1 MDVEQAI
8 DFADALMAASCGV
21 HLNDLQQ
28 GILRAS
34 WSTERQNYEQIAS
47 TYGYSETYLKHDAGP
62 KLWRSLSVAL
72 GEKVNKKNFR
82 AVIERRY
89 RSEGATLL
97 AQPEAN
103 PPEVHPS
110 SSQIPAASSSPALMV
125 APQPGGTAR
134 QDWEEVIDLS
144 FFYGRQTELAQL
156 QQWITVDRCRLVA
169 LLGMGGMGK
178 TALSARLAQQVLDP
192 ENFLESGSTGKPN
205 CFQVMIWRSLR
216 NSPPLPGLL
225 QELVSFLSHQQ
236 DSEATVSR
244 LLYWMRTQR
253 CLIILD
259 NGESILAEG
268 ETDYRS
274 TSAYRAGYE
283 AYGEL
288 FRQVGETAHNSCL
301 ILTSREKPPEIAQ
314 LEGEKLPVRSFRLN
328 GLDRSEG
335 QSIVMLKGAFQG
347 STTEWETLIAG
358 YCGNPL
364 ALKIISTTI
373 QTLFDG
379 NITEFLHQNALV
391 FGTIQQLI
399 GQQFERLSTAEK
411 IVMNWLAIYREPATF
426 ADLRSDIFPALAP
439 QKLIETLESL
449 EQRSLI
455 EKVKPISVE
464 LGKPQ
469 TPTTVRF
476 SLQPAVMEYVGDRL
490 VEQISQELQQG
501 VATTP
506 IQTCLLKSHALLKTE
521 AKDYIRAAQI
531 RFIVRPILDR
541 LLLAVGN
548 EELDRYLLAQLAALQ
563 GKLALEVGYAGG
575 SILNLLCQR
584 HTCLRQHDFSRLI
597 LWQAYLQEVSLHQ
610 VDFSGS
616 DLSHSVFADTLGMVF
631 AVALSA
637 DGMLL
642 AIGDAEAG
650 LRLWHVED
658 SKLLLRLEGH
668 TGWIWSLTF
677 SADGKTLASCS
688 SDKTIR
694 LWDVSTGQCLQ
705 VLQGHKGSVWSI
717 AFSPDGKLLASG
729 GDESEVLLW
738 DWQTGICVRTMSGHG
753 GRVLSVAFSPD
764 GTMLASGSDDCSI
777 RLWQVETGVVQ
788 VTLSEHRDR
797 VWSVAFSPDNRR
809 LASGSADGTLKV
821 WNTETGDCLSTL
833 QEHDSRV
840 RSVRFD
846 PTGAMLISGSDDQT
860 LRVWQVET
868 GTCLNVLRGH
878 TNSIF
883 SIATAGQT
891 LASGSADQTVKLW
904 NAETGRCLKT
914 LKGYTNSVFSVAFSP
929 NSQILASS
937 STDQTIRLWSIS
949 QETCFKVLQAHTG
962 WVTSVAFH
970 PDGAQIASSS
980 ADQTVR
986 IWSIATGETRLV
998 LQGHS
1003 NWVQSVAFSPN
1014 GTLLASGGD
1023 DRTIRLW
1030 DVASGRCLRILE
1042 GHTSWIWSV
1051 AFAPQPSETRSN
1063 PLSNADLIAS
1073 SSDDRTIR
1081 LWSAQTG
1088 ACLRVLT
1095 GHQGQ
1100 IQTIAFSP
1108 DGQYLASGSSDETI
1122 RLWSVETGECLRVLT
1137 GHNNNVWSVVF
1148 SPTGSKLASRS
1159 LDQTIRL
1166 WSVESGDCL
1175 QTFSVA
1181 SRSVRS
1187 AIAFAPITVDD
1198 RGPLAVGTHTGTI
1211 QLWDMLTGRCYHT
1224 LTPDR
1229 PYERT
1234 LIRQITGLTTAQKE
1248 ALKALGAIES
1258 F

>member
-89 RSEGATLL
+89 RSEGATPLV
-97 AQPEAN
+97 QSSEAN
-103 PPEVHPS
+103 PPEVDPSCSQPLEVPS
-110 SSQIPAASSSPALMV
+110 SPESIVVSQ
-125 APQPGGTAR
+125 QDGEAR
-134 QDWEEVIDLS
+134 QDWEEVIDLG
-144 FFYGRQTELAQL
+144 FFYGRQAELAQL

-178 TALSARLAQQVLDP
+178 TALSAKLAQQVLDP
-192 ENFLESGSTGKPN
+192 ENVLKSYPQEKSSSFE
-205 CFQVMIWRSLR
+205 VMIWRSLR
-216 NSPPLPGLL
+216 NSPPLHGLL

-268 ETDYRS
+268 ATDYRS

-328 GLDRSEG
+328 GLDRAEG
-335 QSIVMLKGAFQG
+335 QSIVNLKGTFQG
-347 STTEWETLIAG
+347 SATDWETLIAG

-399 GQQFERLSTAEK
+399 GQQFERLSAAEK

-439 QKLIETLESL
+439 QKLMETLEAL

-455 EKVKPISVE
+455 EKVKLISVE
-464 LGKPQ
+464 PGKLQ
-469 TPTTVRF
+469 AQTTVRF

-501 VATTP
+501 IAATP

-541 LLLAVGN
+541 LLLAIGN

-563 GKLALEVGYAGG
+563 GKPALEVGYAGG

-584 HTCLRQHDFSRLI
+584 HPCLRQHDFSRLI

-616 DLSHSVFADTLGMVF
+616 DLSHSVFTDTLGMVF
-631 AVALSA
+631 AVALSP

-705 VLQGHKGSVWSI
+705 VLQGHKGAVWSI
-717 AFSPDGKLLASG
+717 AFSLDGTMLASG

-738 DWQTGICVRTMSGHG
+738 DWQMGTCVRTMSGHR

-764 GTMLASGSDDCSI
+764 GTMLASGSDDFSI
-777 RLWQVETGVVQ
+777 RLWRVETGDCSA
-788 VTLSEHRDR
+788 LLAEHRDR

-809 LASGSADGTLKV
+809 LASGSADSTLKV
-821 WNTETGDCLSTL
+821 WDTRTGDRLSTL

-868 GTCLNVLRGH
+868 GACLNVLRGH

-883 SIATAGQT
+883 SIATAGQL

-904 NAETGRCLKT
+904 NTETGRCLKT

-929 NSQILASS
+929 NSQLLASS

-949 QETCFKVLQAHTG
+949 QETCLKVLQAHTG

-970 PDGAQIASSS
+970 PDGEQIASSS

-998 LQGHS
+998 LRGHS

-1014 GTLLASGGD
+1014 GMLLASGGD
-1023 DRTIRLW
+1023 DRTVRLW
-1030 DVASGRCLRILE
+1030 DVASGRCLRVLE

-1063 PLSNADLIAS
+1063 SDYLIAS

-1081 LWSAQTG
+1081 LWSAQSG

-1100 IQTIAFSP
+1100 IQTIAFSS

-1137 GHNNNVWSVVF
+1137 GHSNNVWSVVF

-1166 WSVESGDCL
+1166 WSVESGACL

-1229 PYERT
+1229 PYEGTR
-1234 LIRQITGLTTAQKE
+1234 IRQITGLTTAQKE

-1258 F
+1258 Y